1 MPKTA
6 ANRNNIMA
14 ISIKNAPGRRA
25 PTGRAGARSNGPE
38 CWETGVVEVT
48 RRLDLGQREFAGRG
62 IVIKNLCVTASLNS
76 RLQLPPRLRLTEMF
90 IDQVVEEFIRERT
103 IGFGLKGLLHLAQQG
118 NVCET
123 GCSQKF

>member
-6 ANRNNIMA
+6 ANRNNITA
-14 ISIKNAPGRRA
+14 ISIRKDHGRRGL
-25 PTGRAGARSNGPE
+25 TGRAGTRGKEPE
-38 CWETGVVEVT
+38 CWGTAVVEVT

-62 IVIKNLCVTASLNS
+62 IVVKNLGVTAPLNG

-118 NVCET
+118 NVCEPC
-123 GCSQKF
+123 CSK

>member
-6 ANRNNIMA
+6 ANKNNITA
-14 ISIKNAPGRRA
+14 ISIRKDHRRRGPSA
-25 PTGRAGARSNGPE
+25 RPGARGKEPK
-38 CWETGVVEVT
+38 CWETGVVEAT

-62 IVIKNLCVTASLNS
+62 IVIKNLCVTTPLNG

-90 IDQVVEEFIRERT
+90 IDQVMEEFIWKGA

-118 NVCET
+118 NVCEP
-123 GCSQKF
+123 CYPK

>member
-1 MPKTA
+1 MPTTA
-6 ANRNNIMA
+6 ANKNNITA
-14 ISIKNAPGRRA
+14 ISIKNTHGRRA

-38 CWETGVVEVT
+38 CWETGAVEVT
-48 RRLDLGQREFAGRG
+48 RGPHRGQREFAGGG
-62 IVIKNLCVTASLNS
+62 IVIKNLCVTAPLNG

-118 NVCET
+118 NVCEPC
-123 GCSQKF
+123 CSK

>member
-6 ANRNNIMA
+6 ANRNNITA
-14 ISIKNAPGRRA
+14 ISIKNAHGRRA

-62 IVIKNLCVTASLNS
+62 IVIKNLCVTAPLNG
-76 RLQLPPRLRLTEMF
+76 RLQLPPGLRLTDML
-90 IDQVVEEFIRERT
+90 IDPVVEEFIRART
-103 IGFGLKGLLHLAQQG
+103 IAPGPKGFLALA
-118 NVCET
+118 
-123 GCSQKF
+123 

>member
-6 ANRNNIMA
+6 ANRNNITA
-14 ISIKNAPGRRA
+14 ISIKNAHGRRA

-38 CWETGVVEVT
+38 CWETGAAEAT
-48 RRLDLGQREFAGRG
+48 RRLDFGQGELAGRG
-62 IVIKNLCVTASLNS
+62 IVIKNLGVTAPLNG

-103 IGFGLKGLLHLAQQG
+103 IGFGFERLLHLAQQG
-118 NVCET
+118 NVGET
-123 GCSQKF
+123 GCSK